1 MKIIAWNINGIR
13 AMLKKN
19 NLVELIND
27 ENPDIICLGETKISC
42 PLVNDVQDSLNKSLN
57 NKYFNYWSPCKIK
70 AGYSGTAIL
79 TKKEPINVIYG
90 LNVNNK
96 EYDDEGRVITCEF
109 SKFYLVHVYTPN
121 SGQVLARLDF
131 RVKIWDSMFIKYINK
146 LKEHKKVIVCGD
158 LNVAHKEIDLKNPK
172 TNLKTAGFTIE
183 ERESFDNILN
193 NTDLIDTFRYL
204 HKETIKYSFWSYKF
218 RARDKNAGWRIDYFL
233 VDKKL
238 IKKVIKSDILVD
250 IMGSDHA
257 PVILEIK
264 PINNNIMEKLSIV
277 EHVKQIYETCNISQC
292 SLNDEEEESPMY
304 GG

>member
-42 PLVNDVQDSLNKSLN
+42 PYDDVQNTLNKSLN
-57 NKYFNYWSPCKIK
+57 NKYFNYWSPCKVK
-70 AGYSGTAIL
+70 AGYSGTLIL

-90 LNVNNK
+90 LNVDNE
-96 EYDDEGRVITCEF
+96 EYDNEGRVITCEF

-121 SGQVLARLDF
+121 SGQALARLDF

-158 LNVAHKEIDLKNPK
+158 LNVAHKEIDIKNPK
-172 TNLKTAGFTIE
+172 TNLRSAGFTIE
-183 ERESFDNILN
+183 ERESFDKILN
-193 NTDLIDTFRYL
+193 NTDLIDTFRHF

-218 RARDKNAGWRIDYFL
+218 HARTKNAGWRIDYFL

-238 IKKVIKSDILVD
+238 IKKVIKSDILD
-250 IMGSDHA
+250 NIMGSDHA
-257 PVILEIK
+257 PIILEIK
-264 PINNNIMEKLSIV
+264 
-277 EHVKQIYETCNISQC
+277 
-292 SLNDEEEESPMY
+292 
-304 GG
+304 